1 MRIETMHDARAEMA
15 RHRVTRAE
23 VAARLGIGVGA
34 FSIIVNSDLVDLT
47 PAGAA
52 RIADAIETCA
62 AGVAA

>member
-1 MRIETMHDARAEMA
+1 MRIETMTDARAEMA
-15 RHRVTRAE
+15 RHRVTQRQLAP
-23 VAARLGIGVGA
+23 ALGLTESHLSHVM
-34 FSIIVNSDLVDLT
+34 NCNLVDLT